1 MVVSRVRVVSQAEG
15 GRFVVKRREYCK
27 HKKQRYRVDSPGE
40 VLLDGEAVGVS
51 GAGAG
56 RGWGRGGAALGAG
69 LRGALTAQQ
78 RGAWPGEGLVELL
91 KISSYSLS

>member
-1 MVVSRVRVVSQAEG
+1 M
-15 GRFVVKRREYCK
+15 
-27 HKKQRYRVDSPGE
+27 
-40 VLLDGEAVGVS
+40 S

-78 RGAWPGEGLVELL
+78 RGAWPGEGLVDFFIHTVSHKSVLITDFSDTAHRTFET
-91 KISSYSLS
+91 IN

>member
-1 MVVSRVRVVSQAEG
+1 M
-15 GRFVVKRREYCK
+15 
-27 HKKQRYRVDSPGE
+27 
-40 VLLDGEAVGVS
+40 S

-78 RGAWPGEGLVELL
+78 RGAWPGEGVSGTFKDFL
-91 KISSYSLS
+91 IQSLIKLYL

>member
-1 MVVSRVRVVSQAEG
+1 MYKKCPERV
-15 GRFVVKRREYCK
+15 Y
-27 HKKQRYRVDSPGE
+27 SPGE
-40 VLLDGEAVGVS
+40 VFLDGEAVLVS

-78 RGAWPGEGLVELL
+78 RGAWPREG
-91 KISSYSLS
+91 

>member
-1 MVVSRVRVVSQAEG
+1 M
-15 GRFVVKRREYCK
+15 
-27 HKKQRYRVDSPGE
+27 
-40 VLLDGEAVGVS
+40 S

-78 RGAWPGEGLVELL
+78 RGACGQGRVSGTYADFFIE
-91 KISSYSLS
+91 SSHKSILIDDFSDTAHRTFETIN

>member
-1 MVVSRVRVVSQAEG
+1 M
-15 GRFVVKRREYCK
+15 
-27 HKKQRYRVDSPGE
+27 
-40 VLLDGEAVGVS
+40 S

-78 RGAWPGEGLVELL
+78 RGAWPGEEVSGTCKDFFIQSLIKVYLKPILVTRHTERL
-91 KISSYSLS
+91 KQ